1 MKRQGRDVTRS
12 PFEELHNYFEYEVLT
27 ALKARNLGLD
37 ADTFVDVLALAL
49 NELPPRYIRH
59 KVDMVYF
66 TEREDLTVIKQQIEL
81 AIDHAL
87 AYLREQ
93 GDSGARGETE

>member
-1 MKRQGRDVTRS
+1 MKRQGTDVTES
-12 PFEELHNYFEYEVLT
+12 PFEELHNYFEFEVLA

-49 NELPPRYIRH
+49 NELPARYIRH

-66 TEREDLTVIKQQIEL
+66 TDPSDLATMQRQIEI

-87 AYLREQ
+87 AHLRAQDEQ
-93 GDSGARGETE
+93 DA